1 MSGILAVML
10 CGVVAPSSDPH
21 LHAYSVVNVG
31 QVSGQIALSFVLLIY
46 AGPLGHVS
54 LLGVARLAGIEETYV
69 ARTDKAG

>member
-10 CGVVAPSSDPH
+10 CGVVARAPDPYV
-21 LHAYSVVNVG
+21 HAYSVVNVG
-31 QVSGQIALSFVLLIY
+31 QVSAQIAPSVVILIY